1 MQLHHPPT
9 QAWMFLLSYSLVLPD
24 RVVMCLKFVQRSIDY
39 ARGVAITAI
48 PDLTGL
54 RLVVSGTK

>member
-1 MQLHHPPT
+1 
-9 QAWMFLLSYSLVLPD
+9 MFLLSYSLVLPD